1 MKERMLE
8 ILDFVGLADFAGM
21 PATELSF
28 GQRRM
33 VALARGVAMEPKLVM
48 LDEPAAGLSPANVDE
63 LQNII
68 GLLRKKRGLTIIVVE
83 HILKVV
89 IETCDT
95 VTVLEHG
102 EKIGEGTPDV
112 ISSDH
117 RVVEA
122 YLGKEMEDEEVR
134 AVFRA

>member
-1 MKERMLE
+1 M
-8 ILDFVGLADFAGM
+8 ADFAGM

-33 VALARGVAMEPKLVM
+33 IALARALAMEPKLLM

-68 GLLRKKRGLTIIVVE
+68 GLLRKRRGLTIIVVE

-89 IETCDT
+89 VETCDT
-95 VTVLEHG
+95 VTVLDHG
-102 EKIGEGTPDV
+102 EKIGEGTPDE
-112 ISSDH
+112 ISNDH

-122 YLGKEMEDEEVR
+122 YLGQEMADEEVR
-134 AVFRA
+134 KVFRS

>member
-1 MKERMLE
+1 
-8 ILDFVGLADFAGM
+8 
-21 PATELSF
+21 
-28 GQRRM
+28 
-33 VALARGVAMEPKLVM
+33 MEPKLLM

-117 RVVEA
+117 RVS
-122 YLGKEMEDEEVR
+122 KPI
-134 AVFRA
+134 